1 MNQAIET
8 LKNALGEQIL
18 SITCPVDNRY
28 FVELEGQDVHLEAVK
43 HLTEKYNS
51 RLITISAVD
60 LPAYHEIMYHMDL
73 EGHVITLKIK
83 LWKPEMELSSVASI
97 NPAAELIEHEI
108 MELFGIQFDG
118 NPRPFNMLLD
128 DETQKNFNPLRNKVG
143 KLGARIDKNV
153 QTIVA
158 HGSTTAPSRRVMKA
172 RGKMDMPENPPLCS
186 ISCPAK
192 NIVYDIANA
201 SGTISKHPNIKK
213 KEADL

>member
-1 MNQAIET
+1 MSQAMET
-8 LKNALGEQIL
+8 LKNALGQQIL
-18 SITCPVDNRY
+18 SISSPANNRY
-28 FVELEGQDVHLEAVK
+28 FVELEGQDAHLNAVK

-51 RLITISAVD
+51 RLITISAID
-60 LPAYHEIMYHMDL
+60 LPAYHEIMYYMDL

-83 LWKPEMELSSVASI
+83 LWKPDNQIKSVASI

-108 MELFGIQFDG
+108 MELFGIQFEG

-143 KLGARIDKNV
+143 QLDARIDKNV
-153 QTIVA
+153 QTIVE

-186 ISCPAK
+186 ISCPGK
-192 NIVYDIANA
+192 NTIYKIAES
-201 SGTISKHPNIKK
+201 SGTVSKHPEIKK
-213 KEADL
+213 KVAEK